1 MATKK
6 ATYVEPGDYF
16 SPNMKKA
23 MDEWEKKN
31 AAKQKQE
38 KKPAPK
44 KK

>member
-6 ATYVEPGDYF
+6 AAYVEPESYF

-23 MDEWEKKN
+23 MREYEQKK
-31 AAKQKQE
+31 AAKE
-38 KKPAPK
+38 KAAKKSVK